1 MVLHRFRSS
10 HGKLSHRPLQRPA
23 PRCALRYRELIKEL
37 TTSTRSSS
45 QPGGHDQSLLA
56 ADPADQIRRVTV
68 TVVGQ
73 AKTGKSSL
81 INALLGQQRA
91 IADVLPATDAITR
104 YELQPPGIPTRLVLL
119 DTVGYAHAGPTADQL
134 KATQNAAQQS
144 DLLLFIGHARNP
156 ARQADREILQAL
168 QRWFAARPHLK
179 RPPILGVL
187 THIDLLSPVLEWSSL
202 QLAAT
207 RGHQGAAD
215 SAAVA
220 AVK

>member
-1 MVLHRFRSS
+1 M
-10 HGKLSHRPLQRPA
+10 A
-23 PRCALRYRELIKEL
+23 A
-37 TTSTRSSS
+37 STRSSS
-45 QPGGHDQSLLA
+45 WPDARDQPPSA

-73 AKTGKSSL
+73 VKTGKSSL
-81 INALLGQQRA
+81 INALLGEQRA
-91 IADVLPATDAITR
+91 DADVLPATDEITR

-144 DLLLFIGHARNP
+144 DLLLFICHACNP
-156 ARQADREILQAL
+156 ARQADLEMLQAF

-187 THIDLLSPVLEWSSL
+187 THIDLLSPVLEWSPPYNWRQPERS
-202 QLAAT
+202 
-207 RGHQGAAD
+207 QGAAD
-215 SAAVA
+215 SASGCSRE
-220 AVK
+220 